1 MKNKTKKITSIL
13 LASALSAGCVFAMS
27 ACENDSAT
35 TANNDALI
43 EQMTK
48 IEQQLQ
54 SVQKDLADPKKANEP
69 EEDATPW
76 NYGAEC
82 YEKLQY
88 IDAGLSD
95 RDCLAGEHFKYTQ
108 NWISYTLKNAGY
120 ASEDIDYQEVEIQS
134 RKGFYAK
141 KDLSPYALKNLY
153 PAASKVAYADD
164 GKSYTQTTSANGKVS
179 YVEDEAGEYAKINVY
194 SENIE
199 VTKKGK
205 SDQQII
211 IGMHYDGTGTGDNGS
226 GIALGLTT
234 AEKFYDVETQFTL
247 KFVFF
252 TGEEYGLY
260 GAKAYANAMT
270 DEEKA
275 NTLYLINIDSIV
287 CGDYCYI
294 YGGVQNNDTKT
305 VTKTEAYDNAS
316 AVAKSLGL
324 DFKSNPWTWDNL
336 SPDDEESG
344 VPSYAS
350 PSTGNWS
357 DHAPFK
363 SQGITYLYF
372 EATNWE
378 IPDYTGYGETSVVG
392 MLMNTENDYLE
403 YIEKYYPGR
412 PLAHLTQFS
421 ALLNALL
428 TQTEWKY

>member
-1 MKNKTKKITSIL
+1 MKTKTKKITSIL
-13 LASALSAGCVFAMS
+13 LASALSASCVFAMS
-27 ACENDSAT
+27 ACENDAAST
-35 TANNDALI
+35 ENEALLAQI
-43 EQMTK
+43 TK

-54 SVQKDLADPKKANEP
+54 GVQKDLTDLKKANETP
-69 EEDATPW
+69 EDATPW

-95 RDCLAGEHFKYTQ
+95 RDCLSGEHFKYTQ

-120 ASEDIDYQEVEIQS
+120 ASEDIDYQEIEIA
-134 RKGFYAK
+134 RGFYAQK
-141 KDLSPYALKNLY
+141 GLTAKELQQLY
-153 PAASKVAYADD
+153 PAAKSVSYAED
-164 GKSYTQTTSANGKVS
+164 GKTYKKTYDSYGRPKYT
-179 YVEDEAGEYAKINVY
+179 EDAEGEYEKLQIY

-199 VTKKGK
+199 VTKQGK

-234 AEKFYDVETQFTL
+234 AEKFCNVETQFTL

-252 TGEEYGLY
+252 TAEEYGLY
-260 GAKAYANAMT
+260 GAKAYADAMT
-270 DEEKA
+270 AEEKEK
-275 NTLYLINIDSIV
+275 TLYMINIDSIV

-294 YGGVQNNDTKT
+294 YGGVQDNATKT

-316 AVAKSLGL
+316 AVAQSLGL
-324 DFKSNPWTWDNL
+324 SFKSNPWTWDNL

-344 VPSYAS
+344 VPSYAA
-350 PSTGNWS
+350 PSTGDWS

-363 SQGITYLYF
+363 KQGITYLYF

-392 MLMNTENDYLE
+392 MLMNTENDYLS
-403 YIEKYYPGR
+403 YIETYYPGR

-428 TQTEWKY
+428 TQSEWNY